1 MRNREQTERSDGIST
16 VSLICGIF
24 GIVVPIILPI
34 VSIIVGIMAIAKNE
48 KRQTLAGVGMGISI
62 LNLCITISIIYVIV
76 ALLNS
81 ASEGIEVY
89 SEFIKFM
96 IESSGA
102 E

>member
-1 MRNREQTERSDGIST
+1 M
-16 VSLICGIF
+16 
-24 GIVVPIILPI
+24 PIILPI
-34 VSIIVGIMAIAKNE
+34 VSIIVGIMAIVKNE
-48 KRQTLAGVGMGISI
+48 KKQTLAGVGMSISI
-62 LNLCITISIIYVIV
+62 LNLCVTISIVYVIV

>member
-1 MRNREQTERSDGIST
+1 MRNREQTERSDGLST

-34 VSIIVGIMAIAKNE
+34 VSIIVGIMAIVKNE

-62 LNLCITISIIYVIV
+62 LNLCITISIVYVIV

-89 SEFIKFM
+89 SEFIKFI
-96 IESSGA
+96 IESYGV

>member
-1 MRNREQTERSDGIST
+1 
-16 VSLICGIF
+16 
-24 GIVVPIILPI
+24 
-34 VSIIVGIMAIAKNE
+34 
-48 KRQTLAGVGMGISI
+48 MGISI
-62 LNLCITISIIYVIV
+62 LNLCITISIVYVIV